1 MIAMNTIL
9 KSAYATSIL
18 FFVFTAVHAQVG
30 IGTSSPST
38 SAQLD
43 VYSTTR
49 GFLPPRMTT
58 AERSAIS
65 SAVAGLVVYNT
76 TISQL
81 EYFNG
86 TGWVALVAGNTPF
99 YAQFRGNAAQTLN
112 AAGGKVD
119 FPTTLINVG
128 GFTLNTNNTI
138 VLPAGRV
145 YRVDLNIGWAT
156 LSWGRFAIYN
166 ATTNAAISPTAHLE
180 GAASGAYA
188 GSGTVSTFINTTSG
202 SISIDVRYVAPSGAN
217 TLINDVNNGTNF
229 TSITIQSVD

>member
-1 MIAMNTIL
+1 MQQLFKSIPVVFFLIFATI
-9 KSAYATSIL
+9 SSS
-18 FFVFTAVHAQVG
+18 AQVG
-30 IGTSSPST
+30 IGTSSPNI

-43 VYSTTR
+43 VYSTTK

-58 AERSAIS
+58 ADRSAIS
-65 SAVAGLVVYNT
+65 TAVAGLVVYNT

-112 AAGGKVD
+112 VAGGKVD

-128 GFTLNTNNTI
+128 GFTVNTNNTI

-145 YRVDLNIGWAT
+145 YRVDLNLGWAA

-166 ATTNAAISPTAHLE
+166 ATTNTAISPTAHLE
-180 GAASGAYA
+180 GANSGAFA

-202 SISIDVRYVAPSGAN
+202 SISIDVRYVAPGGVN

>member
-1 MIAMNTIL
+1 MNALL
-9 KSAYATSIL
+9 KSVFATSIL
-18 FFVFTAVHAQVG
+18 FFVFTSVHAQVG
-30 IGTSSPST
+30 IGTSSPNI

-43 VYSTTR
+43 VYSTTK

-58 AERSAIS
+58 ADRSAIS
-65 SAVAGLVVYNT
+65 TAVAGLVVYNT
-76 TISQL
+76 TIGQL

-112 AAGGKVD
+112 VAGGKVD

-128 GFTLNTNNTI
+128 GFTVNTNNTI

-145 YRVDLNIGWAT
+145 YRVDLNLGWAA

-166 ATTNAAISPTAHLE
+166 ATTNTAISPTAHLE
-180 GAASGAYA
+180 GANSLAFA

-202 SISIDVRYVAPSGAN
+202 SISIDVRYVAPGGVN